1 MNNPMHM
8 KPRSF
13 IPIITALILLAAAG
27 PCAAQNFQGVNIFQN
42 IATEGQSIG
51 KYIIN
56 IAFVFCG
63 IVGALC
69 LIPAGIKALKGEPQS
84 KDAIMSV
91 GLGLIS
97 IFVILAVIKTVMAF
111 T

>member
-1 MNNPMHM
+1 M
-8 KPRSF
+8 KPRSV
-13 IPIITALILLAAAG
+13 IPPITAALLLLAAAV

-42 IATEGQSIG
+42 IAAEGQSIG

-56 IAFVFCG
+56 IAFIFCG

-69 LIPAGIKALKGEPQS
+69 LIPASIKALKGEPQS
-84 KDAIMSV
+84 RDAIMSV
-91 GLGLIS
+91 GLGLIT
-97 IFVILAVIKTVMAF
+97 IFIILAVIKAVMAF